1 MYAAPV
7 AVVHYIAAHWYCP
20 PQIFIDAV
28 LACPQMASM
37 EYKKALLDSG
47 GRVTE
52 RDGQSEI
59 SATVFG
65 VSTVSAEL
73 VLREFRKGF
82 A

>member
-47 GRVTE
+47 GR
-52 RDGQSEI
+52 D
-59 SATVFG
+59 
-65 VSTVSAEL
+65 L
-73 VLREFRKGF
+73 LRMGRT
-82 A
+82 